1 MHSRGLKGDDTVD
14 DWRPDGNTLDVHA
27 SLLRGSV
34 RAPFPDQTGETEM
47 PQSSTE
53 NPISTFTEEMFASD
67 DYQRVSDFLALIKPG
82 NPWRIA
88 TDLLLKL
95 NGNSKRGKYVNQAIN
110 DELKNHGLV
119 SRPSIESAD
128 YYGDVV
134 ISDPR
139 DEIAG
144 RDDATALPLSAF
156 PSDFEG
162 LIYFGRETP
171 LSKIKAKMVSLDIS
185 QVPILSSDQ
194 KQLHGVVT
202 WRSLALSDDSQDS
215 PVASAAMTKP
225 GHVASSND
233 DFLELVDTIIAQEY
247 VLYRVPDGRINGIVT
262 ASDLAQA
269 FDGTASIYIRLQEL
283 ENRLRILL
291 DRSPI
296 PKLQEHLEARRR
308 KINNFRGATDMM
320 FGEYL
325 SALKDPE
332 VWAATRIQ
340 FDQETCLTLF
350 EAAKDVRNG
359 VMHFSSGADD
369 ESQSERESHAAVIR
383 AVRILRAVAQS

>member
-1 MHSRGLKGDDTVD
+1 MP
-14 DWRPDGNTLDVHA
+14 RP
-27 SLLRGSV
+27 
-34 RAPFPDQTGETEM
+34 
-47 PQSSTE
+47 STQ
-53 NPISTFTEEMFASD
+53 NPVSTFTQEMFDSD
-67 DYQRVSDFLALIKPG
+67 SYLRVSDFLALVKPG
-82 NPWRIA
+82 RPWRIA
-88 TDLLLKL
+88 TDRLLKL
-95 NGNSKRGKYVNQAIN
+95 NGNSKRGKYVNQTIN
-110 DELKNHGLV
+110 DELRNHGLV

-139 DEIAG
+139 DEIPG

-171 LSKIKAKMVSLDIS
+171 VSKIKAKMVSLDIS

-202 WRSLALSDDSQDS
+202 WRSLAMSDDSQNS
-215 PVASAAMTKP
+215 PAAASVMTKP

-283 ENRLRILL
+283 ENRLRVLL

-296 PKLQEHLEARRR
+296 PKLQEHLEPRRE
-308 KINNFRGATDMM
+308 KMKNFRGATDMM

-332 VWAATRIQ
+332 VWAATRIR
-340 FDQETCLTLF
+340 FDQETCLGLF

-359 VMHFSSGADD
+359 IMHFSSGSHD
-369 ESQSERESHAAVIR
+369 ESQSEQDSHAAVVR
-383 AVRILRAVAQS
+383 ALRILRAVPQS